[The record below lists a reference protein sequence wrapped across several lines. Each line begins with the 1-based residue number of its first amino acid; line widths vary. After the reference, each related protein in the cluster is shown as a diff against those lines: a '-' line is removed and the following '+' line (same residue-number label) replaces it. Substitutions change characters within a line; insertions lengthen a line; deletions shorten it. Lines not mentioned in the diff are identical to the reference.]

1 MLTRLGYWWR
11 SPHLGKSQRRSFV
24 RIGRG
29 HYKRLRYA
37 DALLATQIEH
47 NLVAF
52 GASPHLPQLVA
63 RHENELWVRFVDGER
78 VAEPRAEPALAL
90 FAAFFAHLY
99 ARAPS
104 KVPLAETGL
113 PYRVRSDLAFL
124 GETRVLASG
133 DAERLIAVAERLAP
147 DALWLGFDYVDPV
160 LKNFVRTADD
170 TLVAVDVESLH
181 QRRPLGTGLAHAAI
195 HWLGEDLETLATAI
209 AARGAPDFVSTLPY
223 VRLCVLAGWTKRKL
237 LQGKTRFIDPG
248 RFAPYLEDRAQ

>member
-11 SPHLGKSQRRSFV
+11 SPRLGKSQRRSFV

-78 VAEPRAEPALAL
+78 IAQPRTEPALSL
-90 FAAFFAHLY
+90 FAGFFAHLY
-99 ARAPS
+99 TRAPS
-104 KVPLAETGL
+104 RVPIAETGL
-113 PYRVRSDLAFL
+113 PYRVHSDLTFL
-124 GETRVLASG
+124 GETRVLASDHAG
-133 DAERLIAVAERLAP
+133 QLVTVAERLAP
-147 DALWLGFDYVDPV
+147 EALWLGFDYVDPV
-160 LKNFVRTADD
+160 LKNFVRTADG

-181 QRRPLGTGLAHAAI
+181 HSRPLGTGLAHAEI
-195 HWLGEDLETLATAI
+195 HWLGSDVETLAAAI

-223 VRLCVLAGWTKRKL
+223 VHLCVLAGWTKRKL
-237 LQGKTRFIDPG
+237 LQGKTRFVDPA
-248 RFAPYLEDRAQ
+248 RFSRYLEDRAQ